1 MRLHYGGALW
11 GAVLERLLRD
21 EIESEPGRRLL
32 QLVSE
37 RTR

>member
-1 MRLHYGGALW
+1 MRLHYGGTLW

-21 EIESEPGRRLL
+21 EIESSRRRLL